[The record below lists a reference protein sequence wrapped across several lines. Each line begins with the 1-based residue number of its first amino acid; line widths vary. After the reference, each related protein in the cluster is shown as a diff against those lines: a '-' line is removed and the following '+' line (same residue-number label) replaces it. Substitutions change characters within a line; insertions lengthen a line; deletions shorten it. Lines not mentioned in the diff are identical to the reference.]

1 MQLNCLTLHSLHHI
15 TSIAESLL
23 SVSLN
28 HCVHWVFQFA
38 NHLTENAAKA
48 SAKCMVDWA
57 VWMPSSG
64 FTMDFQGDF
73 TMGFLWIFSEIHPL
87 TAPKKCRAKARYRR
101 TGNPAPDSW
110 RYIASKGASGFKTQ
124 VLINTKARCRTG
136 PSRNSRLNW
145 SLTYIFIISSSS
157 SSRVVAAVL
166 FRANPPVR
174 PHNFLGIL
182 KEYKVRHPL
191 NFTFNWEDQ
200 QGH

>member
-1 MQLNCLTLHSLHHI
+1 MRQRPVPNAWWIEQFGCP
-15 TSIAESLL
+15 AQ
-23 SVSLN
+23 VSPWISR
-28 HCVHWVFQFA
+28 VISPWV
-38 NHLTENAAKA
+38 
-48 SAKCMVDWA
+48 SY
-57 VWMPSSG
+57 G
-64 FTMDFQGDF
+64 FFP
-73 TMGFLWIFSEIHPL
+73 EIHPL

-157 SSRVVAAVL
+157 CSRVVAAVL
-166 FRANPPVR
+166 LRANPPVR

-182 KEYKVRHPL
+182 KEYKVRPPL

>member
-1 MQLNCLTLHSLHHI
+1 
-15 TSIAESLL
+15 
-23 SVSLN
+23 
-28 HCVHWVFQFA
+28 
-38 NHLTENAAKA
+38 
-48 SAKCMVDWA
+48 
-57 VWMPSSG
+57 
-64 FTMDFQGDF
+64 MDFQGDF
-73 TMGFLWIFSEIHPL
+73 TMGFLGIFPEIHPL

-157 SSRVVAAVL
+157 CSRVVAAVL
-166 FRANPPVR
+166 LRANPPVR

-182 KEYKVRHPL
+182 KEYKVRPPLTLHSIGKINKGIRDINSHPRWTL
-191 NFTFNWEDQ
+191 HSIGKINMGIRNIISLPC
-200 QGH
+200 